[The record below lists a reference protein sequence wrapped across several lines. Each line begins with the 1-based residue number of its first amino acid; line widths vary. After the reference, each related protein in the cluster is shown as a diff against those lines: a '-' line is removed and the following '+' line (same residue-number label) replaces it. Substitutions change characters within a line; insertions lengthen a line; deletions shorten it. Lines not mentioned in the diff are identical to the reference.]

1 CCFTHSR
8 TRSIMTVPL
17 LSLLCCSCLS
27 PSFSYL
33 SSWTSSVN
41 SLRGACLGVGSSAS
55 SAILLLMVFL
65 VSSCS
70 GRSAPVE

>member
-1 CCFTHSR
+1 MTMCSCMRRQVLFTHSR

-17 LSLLCCSCLS
+17 LSLLCCSFLS

-41 SLRGACLGVGSSAS
+41 GLRGACLGAGSRGFGIGNSRF
-55 SAILLLMVFL
+55 LLL
-65 VSSCS
+65 
-70 GRSAPVE
+70 